1 MSRSALDANPS
12 GNLPIPSIAK
22 IIGPGVNKLT
32 PDWTA
37 IT

>member
-12 GNLPIPSIAK
+12 GDLSIPSIAK
-22 IIGPGVNKLT
+22 RIGPGVNKLT

-37 IT
+37 IA